1 MSHQALETNAVSLS
15 PWMEAAV
22 IKYGWIW
29 VGVGFGFAAK
39 YGLLMKRGKP
49 VTVRMVVADMLLIG
63 MVALIAFNII
73 VKLGLHGEASA
84 LVTSLVAVGADR
96 GIRMLTDRF
105 WRQVDAALPDM
116 GRVKGEMRQ
125 IDQIERSRAAL
136 TGAADCDGDD
146 LEGVHIHRLPA
157 SPRIEP

>member
-49 VTVRMVVADMLLIG
+49 VTVGMVVADMLLIG

-96 GIRMLTDRF
+96 GIRMLTIPGIGPITATAIAADVLPRIPAIGKLA
-105 WRQVDAALPDM
+105 RQMDELLPDL
-116 GRVKGEMRQ
+116 GPPGWASSSSCRQ
-125 IDQIERSRAAL
+125 RRAM
-136 TGAADCDGDD
+136 C
-146 LEGVHIHRLPA
+146 R
-157 SPRIEP
+157 